1 MPSRRRFLLALWA
14 ILGSVL
20 LGIWRPSAG
29 QTPAPAPERP
39 RLVVL
44 LVFDQMR
51 ADYLT
56 RWQNVFGE
64 GGLRRLQEQGAWFQ
78 NCHYPYA
85 HTVTAA
91 GHASLLTGC
100 TPAVHGIVGNDWYDQ
115 KTGRSVYCVQS
126 NRPYVRIPAAG
137 SKGNGFGRKKG
148 GISPE
153 NLLAPTL
160 SDVLKEATGGKARVV
175 ALSLK
180 DRSAVLP
187 AGRRPDACYWFDSS
201 QGVFVTSSYYR
212 DRPHPWVEE
221 FNRGRPADR
230 WFGRSWERLRP
241 QLDYELLS
249 GPDDVPGEGIGF
261 VEGKT
266 FPHPLKGGLTKPG
279 RVYYEAVTDSPMGN
293 ELLLDLA
300 KRAITAE
307 RLGQH
312 ETPDLLSVS
321 FSSNDL
327 IGHTWGPDSQEV
339 LDVTLRTDRVVKELL
354 NHLDA
359 QVGKGRYLLAL
370 SADHGVCPLPEV
382 SRARGRE
389 AGRIDPVQL
398 TRKAGEF
405 LSQRFGAPSGNGGWF
420 EEVSYPWI
428 YLNRQAVRAAGKE
441 PAAVEDALA
450 DWFKKQPGILTAYTR
465 TQLVKGVPA
474 ADKVGSLVR
483 RSFHP
488 DRSGDVTVIQKP
500 YYLFA
505 SPLATGTN
513 HGTPHTYDTH
523 VPLLVYGPGV
533 RAGVYQE
540 AVAPQAIAAIFAH
553 WLKIAAPARAEFGV
567 PRSLKP
573 LSP

>member
-1 MPSRRRFLLALWA
+1 MPSRRRFLLASWA
-14 ILGSVL
+14 ILGFTL
-20 LGIWRPSAG
+20 FLAGWQPSAG
-29 QTPAPAPERP
+29 EIPAPSPERP

-56 RWQNVFGE
+56 RWQSVFAE
-64 GGLRRLQEQGAWFQ
+64 GGLRRLQEHGAWFQ

-85 HTVTAA
+85 NTVTAA

-100 TPAVHGIVGNDWYDQ
+100 TPAVHSIVGNDWYDRQ
-115 KTGRSVYCVQS
+115 SARSVYCVQS
-126 NRPYVRIPAAG
+126 SRPYEQVPANG
-137 SKGNGFGRKKG
+137 SSRNGNGFGKKKG

-153 NLLAPTL
+153 RLLAPTL
-160 SDVLKEATGGKARVV
+160 ADVLKEATGGKARVV
-175 ALSLK
+175 SLSLK

-187 AGRRPDACYWFDSS
+187 AGQRPDACYWFNSS

-221 FNRGRPADR
+221 FNRSRPADR

-249 GPDDVPGEGIGF
+249 GPDDAPGEGIGF
-261 VEGKT
+261 VQGKT

-279 RVYYEAVTDSPMGN
+279 RIYYEAVTDSPMGN

-339 LDVTLRTDRVVKELL
+339 FDVTLRTDLIVKDLL
-354 NHLDA
+354 AHLDA

-382 SRARGRE
+382 SRTRGEE
-389 AGRIDPVQL
+389 AGRIDPSQL
-398 TRKAGEF
+398 TKKAGEF
-405 LSQRFGAPSGNGGWF
+405 LTQTFGAPSGRGVWF
-420 EEVSYPWI
+420 EELSYPWI
-428 YLNRQAVRAAGKE
+428 YLNYQAIRAGGKDLST
-441 PAAVEDALA
+441 VENALA
-450 DWFKKQPGILTAYTR
+450 GWLKKQPGILTAYTR
-465 TQLVKGVPA
+465 TQLLKGIPP

-483 RSFHP
+483 RSFYP
-488 DRSGDVTVIQKP
+488 DRSGDVVVIQKP

-513 HGTPHTYDTH
+513 HGTPHPYDTH
-523 VPLLVYGPGV
+523 VPLLIYGPGV

-540 AVAPQAIAAIFAH
+540 AVTPQAIAAIFAQR
-553 WLKIAAPARAEFGV
+553 LKIAVPARAEFGV
-567 PRSLKP
+567 PASLKR
-573 LSP
+573 

>member
-1 MPSRRRFLLALWA
+1 MPSRRFSFLSLWVVLGFAL
-14 ILGSVL
+14 L
-20 LGIWRPSAG
+20 LSASRPSAG

-44 LVFDQMR
+44 VVFDQMR

-56 RWQNVFGE
+56 RWQSLFEE

-85 HTVTAA
+85 HTVTGA

-100 TPAVHGIVGNDWYDQ
+100 TPAVHGIVGNDWYDRQ
-115 KTGRSVYCVQS
+115 AAKTVYCAQG
-126 NRPYVRIPAAG
+126 NRPYERVPATTSSRIATG
-137 SKGNGFGRKKG
+137 KKKG
-148 GISPE
+148 GVSPDQ
-153 NLLAPTL
+153 LLVPTVG
-160 SDVLKEATGGKARVV
+160 DVLKEATGGKARVV

-187 AGRRPDACYWFDSS
+187 AGRQPEACYWFDTS

-221 FNRGRPADR
+221 FNRSRPADR
-230 WFGRSWERLRP
+230 WFGSFWERLRP
-241 QLDYELLS
+241 ELDYELLS

-266 FPHPLKGGLTKPG
+266 FPHPLKGGLARPG
-279 RVYYEAVTDSPMGN
+279 RVYYEAVTDSPFGN
-293 ELLLDLA
+293 DLLLDLA

-312 ETPDLLSVS
+312 DTPDLLSVS

-339 LDVTLRTDRVVKELL
+339 FDVTLRSDRLVKDLL
-354 NHLDA
+354 THLDA

-370 SADHGVCPLPEV
+370 TADHGVCPLPEV
-382 SRARGRE
+382 SRARGEE
-389 AGRIDPVQL
+389 AGRIDPSQF
-398 TRKAGEF
+398 TKKALAF
-405 LSQRFGAPSGNGGWF
+405 LNQSFGATSGSGWF
-420 EEVSYPWI
+420 EEVSYPWF
-428 YLNRQAVRAAGKE
+428 YLNRQAIRAGGKE
-441 PAAVEDALA
+441 PSAVEEALA
-450 DWFKKQPGILTAYTR
+450 GWLKKQPGILTAYTR
-465 TQLVKGVPA
+465 TQLVKGLPPT
-474 ADKVGSLVR
+474 DKLGGLVR

-488 DRSGDVTVIQKP
+488 DRSGDVVAIQKP

-513 HGTPHTYDTH
+513 HGTPHAYDTH

-540 AVAPQAIAAIFAH
+540 AVTPQATAPIFAQ
-553 WLKIAAPARAEFGV
+553 WLKIPAPARAEFSV
-567 PRSLKP
+567 PGSLK
-573 LSP
+573 